1 MFFCFFNDTATTE
14 IYTYGH
20 TLSLHYALPIC
31 KAGQFP
37 ARSPRLRG
45 VTHQVA
51 SAASIAASISA
62 IRNGWPETLLS
73 GFASTRN
80 RSEEHTSEL
89 QSLMRISYAV
99 FCLKTT
105 NTNRSHTVSTSSS
118 IKPQHTHPHKPQ

>member
-80 RSEEHTSEL
+80 WSRSTVFNWPVF
-89 QSLMRISYAV
+89 ISGTRTRHIEIAPCREKVWQYV
-99 FCLKTT
+99 
-105 NTNRSHTVSTSSS
+105 
-118 IKPQHTHPHKPQ
+118 